1 MDQDQEANQYVE
13 GCPMFK
19 TRRHTII
26 ASQRNPMM
34 LTPPCVLVHLSPHP
48 DNNNNSTGTR
58 PETLRPARSGASF
71 AVECFDRRPS
81 RDVRQVRWGWGQF
94 VLFFSLSRALLLA
107 PVTRPR
113 KGLIQQPERSHKRGP
128 FDDRETQA
136 LTVARKGT
144 CWFRKI
150 QQNPPR
156 TDGGEH

>member
-1 MDQDQEANQYVE
+1 
-13 GCPMFK
+13 MFK

-81 RDVRQVRWGWGQF
+81 RDVRQVRWGWGSSSCL
-94 VLFFSLSRALLLA
+94 VLPFACASFSASD
-107 PVTRPR
+107 PSP
-113 KGLIQQPERSHKRGP
+113 KGIDS
-128 FDDRETQA
+128 T
-136 LTVARKGT
+136 T
-144 CWFRKI
+144 RKI
-150 QQNPPR
+150 SQEGGPSMIGKPR
-156 TDGGEH
+156 R